1 MTYYQYINIFVDYC
15 GENGQYTNKNDAH
28 MICMSVSQIKL
39 NYFHMWHN
47 LMVFS
52 SGNKLKLW
60 NKRGKTLL

>member
-39 NYFHMWHN
+39 N
-47 LMVFS
+47 LPFS
-52 SGNKLKLW
+52 YVTQLNGFLIRQQAQIVK
-60 NKRGKTLL
+60 